1 MGLTK
6 RWLDQTQELTP
17 AERAIAEEIEGQAQ
31 GNYEDAI
38 RYAAKALRMARAE
51 DNRLTEIIKRK
62 RLEIQKLSF
71 PGLYPP
77 DSPHGQEAAAERIYE
92 AARQMV
98 GMMEREGMQ
107 ADYDV
112 TYNSLVEI
120 ASFGGSLTE

>member
-6 RWLDQTQELTP
+6 QYLDETISLTP
-17 AERAIAEEIEGQAQ
+17 GEQLIAEEIEQQAQ
-31 GNYEDAI
+31 GNYDEAI
-38 RYAAKALRMARAE
+38 RYAAKSLRMARGEE
-51 DNRLTEIIKRK
+51 DRLTEIIKRK

-77 DSPHGQEAAAERIYE
+77 DLPHGQEAVAERIYE

-98 GMMEREGMQ
+98 EMMEREGMQ
-107 ADYDV
+107 TDYDV
-112 TYNSLVEI
+112 TYNSLREI

>member
-6 RWLDQTQELTP
+6 RWLDQTQELTS
-17 AERAIAEEIEGQAQ
+17 AERAIADEIEGQAR
-31 GNYEDAI
+31 GNYEEAI

-51 DNRLTEIIKRK
+51 DDRLTEIIKRK

-77 DSPHGQEAAAERIYE
+77 DSPHGQEAIAERIYL

-98 GMMEREGMQ
+98 EMMEREGMQ
-107 ADYDV
+107 EDFDV
-112 TYNSLVEI
+112 TYHSLVEI
-120 ASFGGSLTE
+120 AGFGEGLMK

>member
-6 RWLDQTQELTP
+6 RWLDEIQELTP
-17 AERAIAEEIEGQAQ
+17 AERAIADEIEQQAQ
-31 GNYEDAI
+31 GNYEEAI
-38 RYAAKALRMARAE
+38 RYAAQALRMARAE
-51 DNRLTEIIKRK
+51 DERLTEIIKRK
-62 RLEIQKLSF
+62 RLEIGRLSF

-77 DSPHGQEAAAERIYE
+77 DLPHGEEAVAGRIYE

-112 TYNSLVEI
+112 TYNSLKEI
-120 ASFGGSLTE
+120 ASFGE